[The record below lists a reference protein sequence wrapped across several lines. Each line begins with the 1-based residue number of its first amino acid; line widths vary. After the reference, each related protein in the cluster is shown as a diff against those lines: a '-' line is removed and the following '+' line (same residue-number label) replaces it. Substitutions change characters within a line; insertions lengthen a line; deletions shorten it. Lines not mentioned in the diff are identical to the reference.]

1 MAYIG
6 IDLGGTNIA
15 VGAVNEEGQ
24 ILSQVSVP
32 TGASRPYQELVKDMA
47 QCVKDAAEKA
57 GLTLSDIKSVGIGI
71 PGVAEEATGV
81 VFNCTNLGWFNVPL
95 RQELQKYID
104 LPVYIDNDANV
115 AALAESYAGVSKN
128 CRSSVMLTLGTG
140 VGGGIVIDGKPWSGA
155 HGRGGEIGHMTLIP
169 DGVPCTCGNN
179 GCVERYC
186 SATALIRMGRQE
198 CFAFEGSQMLVR
210 TGGDPEKLNAR
221 IVIDCAKE
229 GDACATRVFND
240 FVRFLAMAINN
251 ITAFF
256 DPEMIV
262 LGGGVSGAG
271 DFLLK
276 AVEALLPR
284 YQMFKALPIPKVAI
298 AKLGNEAG
306 IIGAA
311 MLGKSK

>member
-15 VGAVNEEGQ
+15 VGAVSEEGK
-24 ILSQVSVP
+24 ILSRVSVP
-32 TGASRPYQELVKDMA
+32 TGAERPFQELVRDMA

-57 GLTLSDIKSVGIGI
+57 GLTLKDIKSVGIGI
-71 PGVAEEATGV
+71 PGVAESETGV

-95 RQELQKYID
+95 RAELQKYVD
-104 LPVYIDNDANV
+104 LPVLIDNDANV
-115 AALAESYAGVSKN
+115 AALAESYAGVSKD
-128 CRSSVMLTLGTG
+128 CRSSVMFTLGTG
-140 VGGGIVIDGKPWSGA
+140 VGGGIVIDGKPWAGA
-155 HGRGGEIGHMTLIP
+155 HGRGGEIGHMTLVP

-186 SATALIRMGRQE
+186 SATALIRTAKQE
-198 CFAFEGSQMLVR
+198 CFAYPDTLMLKKVQ
-210 TGGDPEKLNAR
+210 GDVDKLNAR

-229 GDACATRVFND
+229 GDAEALRVFNA
-240 FVRFLAMAINN
+240 FVRYLAMAINN

-256 DPEMIV
+256 DPDMIV

-271 DFLLK
+271 DFLLD
-276 AVEALLPR
+276 AVSALLPR
-284 YQMFKALPIPKVAI
+284 FQMFKALPIPKLAL

-311 MLGKSK
+311 MLGKS

>member
-15 VGAVNEEGQ
+15 VGVVSEEGA

-32 TGASRPYQELVKDMA
+32 TLAQRPYQDVIRDMA
-47 QCVKDAAEKA
+47 GCVKDAILKA
-57 GLTLSDIKSVGIGI
+57 GMEEKDIKSIGIGI
-71 PGVAEEATGV
+71 PGVAEGSTGV
-81 VFNCTNLGWFNVPL
+81 VFNCTNLGWFNEPL
-95 RQELQKYID
+95 ADEMRRYFS
-104 LPVYIDNDANV
+104 LPVFIGNDANV

-155 HGRGGEIGHMTLIP
+155 HGRGGEIGHMTLVP

-198 CFAFEGSQMLVR
+198 CFAFEGSMMLAK

-256 DPEMIV
+256 DPDMIV

-284 YQMFKALPIPKVAI
+284 YQMFKALPIPKVAL

-311 MLGKSK
+311 MLGK